1 MVSTGMAAR
10 RPASG
15 VIDDSK
21 KISFGDWK
29 KLAVDGVPPCT
40 RCARA
45 FALGS
50 QPSLRWSLLYRYS
63 QATCVCGGTVFMY
76 GGASSDEEGGTTYHS
91 DLFLLK
97 CEFRA
102 LT

>member
-50 QPSLRWSLLYRYS
+50 QPSFKDGHCYTGIVKLRVCVEGQCSCMVELAVMRREEPLTI
-63 QATCVCGGTVFMY
+63 QTC
-76 GGASSDEEGGTTYHS
+76 SS
-91 DLFLLK
+91 
-97 CEFRA
+97 
-102 LT
+102 